1 MIHHAKILV
10 RSARLKH
17 LGSLFLVTIL
27 QTSSTARAGGV
38 TPVSLYDKDPQHLW
52 NRLSSALITR
62 APEGKTIPP
71 DLLDPPHI
79 ELLFE
84 GEANKQT
91 ISLLNEF
98 LKGEPKPGSMA
109 PVQRAVMQ
117 RDLLAVFHRL
127 SGLQAQN
134 GTQWTGPEREL
145 ATALASA
152 IRHVA
157 LTSEEIHKLPDN
169 YAAATVD
176 PEAVTA
182 DDATH
187 PAPFIPK
194 DLLAD
199 DGPWIALDSQGSGK
213 ALVAQFHFK
222 MFQGRTSFE
231 VRMRHPA
238 GRGAGEAYL
247 KSLADMTQPWVY
259 EKSERA
265 IPNVR
270 DSAPWPNPETPQFPV
285 GTMWALV
292 RRAILAD
299 EKGQL
304 VVSPLVESIQIR
316 VYRKASVT
324 DELNSPE
331 FQKLVKELEGSKREY
346 ELDDL
351 LAARYMTSFEWEMQ
365 RALLLGKGGFHLTRP
380 EDLKFSGF
388 VPSEPR
394 PVASFCM
401 QCHSAP
407 GIHSIQSRAGL
418 FSEPLARPPEFK
430 ASNRESLDRITT
442 YEARTQPGWLL
453 LQWLWSDPPGR

>member
-1 MIHHAKILV
+1 MKSLR
-10 RSARLKH
+10 RSSRFKH
-17 LGSLFLVTIL
+17 LCRLLLAPVL
-27 QTSSTARAGGV
+27 LAGTV
-38 TPVSLYDKDPQHLW
+38 LHAADATPDTLYDKDPKHLW

-91 ISLLNEF
+91 ISVLNEF
-98 LKGEPKPGSMA
+98 LKGEPRPGSMT

-176 PEAVTA
+176 PEAVTV

-187 PAPFIPK
+187 PAPFLPK

-222 MFQGRTSFE
+222 MLQGRTSFE
-231 VRMRHPA
+231 VRMRHPE
-238 GRGAGEAYL
+238 GRAAGEAYL
-247 KSLADMTQPWVY
+247 KSLADMRQPWVY

-270 DSAPWPNPETPQFPV
+270 DSAPWPNPDTPQFPV

-299 EKGQL
+299 KKGQL

-316 VYRKASVT
+316 VYRKANVT

-331 FQKLVKELEGSKREY
+331 FQKFVKELEETKREY

-401 QCHSAP
+401 QCHLAP

-418 FSEPLARPPEFK
+418 FSEPLARPPEFRP
-430 ASNRESLDRITT
+430 SNRENLDRITT

-453 LQWLWSDPPGR
+453 LQWLWEDSPDH